1 MTVFCATSR
10 LGKSYSHFHYTRR
23 KVLIPL
29 LAAVI
34 LGAIVSQIYPV
45 RSNTGVSRQAMLADL
60 ESRLDQWY
68 ITLPDELQLEA
79 SSKRYTPP
87 PQILFL
93 HVRYWGAVLI
103 LHRAL

>member
-1 MTVFCATSR
+1 MSAFCATSR
-10 LGKSYSHFHYTRR
+10 LGKPYSHFHCSRR
-23 KVLIPL
+23 KLFISP

-34 LGAIVSQIYPV
+34 LGAIVTQIYPV
-45 RSNTGVSRQAMLADL
+45 RSCTGVSRQAMLADL

-87 PQILFL
+87 PQVLFL